1 MKIKTRFAPSPTGYL
16 HVGGA
21 RTALYSWLFARN
33 HGGEFVLRIEDT
45 DLERSTPEAIEASMD
60 GMNWL
65 NLQWDEGP
73 YYQTKRFDR
82 YNNVIDEML
91 EAGTAYKC
99 YCSKERLEAL
109 REEQMANGE
118 KPRYDGRCRHSHEH
132 HADDEP
138 CVVRFANP
146 QEGSVIFDDQIRGP
160 IEFSNQELDDLII
173 RRTDGS
179 PTYNFCVV
187 VDDWDMAIT
196 HVIRGEDHINNT
208 PRQINILKALNA
220 PVPVYAHVS
229 MINGDD
235 GKKLSK
241 RHGAVSV
248 MQYRDDGYLPEAL
261 LNYLVRLGW
270 SHGDQEIFTR
280 EEMIEFFSL
289 GAVSKSASAFNTDKL
304 LWLNHHYINT
314 LPAEYVATHL
324 QWHIEQ
330 ENIDTRNG
338 PQLAELVKLLG
349 ERCKT
354 LKEIAQSC
362 RYFYEEFAEFDAD
375 AAKKHLRPVARQPL
389 EVVRDKLA
397 AISDWTAENVHHAI
411 QATADELEVGMGKVG
426 MPLRVAVTGAGQSPA
441 LDVTVHAIGK
451 SRSVERINK
460 ALAFIAEREGQA
472 SCRGRRRYNGR
483 IYSCRFF
490 CLLRRAGDAEAG
502 KKTANPFPGQQVAE
516 MQLICRSH
524 QLQGICDLPPDRDR
538 LIDQVS
544 AWRFREMIV
553 AKQMAS
559 GGNVSQKLTHRLVD
573 DHQSRSSPFNAG
585 YRFCAPFLLPN
596 PAIDRLSGQPQAVGK
611 LCGRHF
617 IF

>member
-33 HGGEFVLRIEDT
+33 QGGEFVLRIEDT
-45 DLERSTPEAIEASMD
+45 DLERSTPEAIEAIMD

-65 NLQWDEGP
+65 SLEWDEGP
-73 YYQTKRFDR
+73 YFQTKRFDR
-82 YNNVIDEML
+82 YNAVIDEML
-91 EAGTAYKC
+91 AAGTAYKC
-99 YCSKERLEAL
+99 YCSKDRLEAL
-109 REEQMANGE
+109 REEQMAKGE

-146 QEGSVIFDDQIRGP
+146 QDGSVVFDDQIRGP
-160 IEFSNQELDDLII
+160 IEFSNLELDDLII

-187 VDDWDMAIT
+187 VDDWDMEIT

-208 PRQINILKALNA
+208 PRQINILKALGA
-220 PVPVYAHVS
+220 PVPLYAHVS

-270 SHGDQEIFTR
+270 SHGDQEIFSR
-280 EEMIEFFSL
+280 EEMIKFFTL
-289 GAVSKSASAFNTDKL
+289 DAVSKSASAFNTDKL

-314 LPAEYVATHL
+314 LAPEYVATHL

-354 LKEIAQSC
+354 LKEMAQTC
-362 RYFYEEFAEFDAD
+362 RYFYEDFSEFDAD

-389 EVVRDKLA
+389 EVVSDKLA
-397 AISDWTAENVHHAI
+397 ALTDWTAENVHHAI

-426 MPLRVAVTGAGQSPA
+426 MPLRVAVTGAGQSPG

-460 ALAFIAEREGQA
+460 ALAFIAERE
-472 SCRGRRRYNGR
+472 N
-483 IYSCRFF
+483 
-490 CLLRRAGDAEAG
+490 
-502 KKTANPFPGQQVAE
+502 QQ
-516 MQLICRSH
+516 
-524 QLQGICDLPPDRDR
+524 
-538 LIDQVS
+538 
-544 AWRFREMIV
+544 
-553 AKQMAS
+553 
-559 GGNVSQKLTHRLVD
+559 
-573 DHQSRSSPFNAG
+573 
-585 YRFCAPFLLPN
+585 
-596 PAIDRLSGQPQAVGK
+596 
-611 LCGRHF
+611 
-617 IF
+617 